1 MYRCNV
7 CVSVCDIRDAI
18 AFLFVGKI
26 VLARVKRIIRRRP
39 KQEEMDSAQPVR
51 NDETGMWSCP
61 FCFKN
66 DFTELAHV
74 WAHFDQRVCEGFPVG
89 VKVELENGI
98 HGFIKKDHIS
108 DKHVDNPEDRV
119 SV

>member
-1 MYRCNV
+1 MDA
-7 CVSVCDIRDAI
+7 SVIRI
-18 AFLFVGKI
+18 K
-26 VLARVKRIIRRRP
+26 RRRP
-39 KQEEMDSAQPVR
+39 QQEETDSAQPVR
-51 NDETGMWSCP
+51 SDETGMWSCP

-74 WAHFDQRVCEGFPVG
+74 LSHYNGSDCEGIPDG
-89 VKVELENGI
+89 VEVQLKNGI

-108 DKHVDNPEDRV
+108 NEHVDNPVDRV